1 MRRLLS
7 ALTITAGL
15 TLLAAPVH
23 AQPYP
28 PATSGLTVSESTVS
42 PGESF
47 TISGGGAE
55 PGATVTFTLKRSSSA
70 LGSRNQAVAATPN
83 LARAVAAVPPQAQSS
98 RTLGSTTANAQ
109 GQFSTRLTI
118 PAGTDPGV
126 YTVTATSGGEVLAVV
141 TVRVAAASIGGLPFT
156 GTDVGPGL
164 AVGVSLIVAGGL
176 LLLAVSRRR
185 GATSSSTSSTSTT
198 STTRSRTSSTV

>member
-15 TLLAAPVH
+15 MLLAAPAH
-23 AQPYP
+23 AQSYP

-47 TISGGGAE
+47 TISGSGAE

-70 LGSRNQAVAATPN
+70 LGSGNHAVAATPN
-83 LARAVAAVPPQAQSS
+83 LGRALAAVRPQAQSS
-98 RTLGSTTANAQ
+98 RNLGSTTANAD
-109 GQFSTRLTI
+109 GEFSARLTI

-126 YTVTATSGGEVLAVV
+126 YTVTATSGGAFLAVV
-141 TVRVAAASIGGLPFT
+141 TVRVAAASLGGLPFT

-164 AVGVSLIVAGGL
+164 VVGVSLIVAGGL

-185 GATSSSTSSTSTT
+185 GATSSSTSSTSTA
-198 STTRSRTSSTV
+198 SSSRTSSTA